1 MRFPNRRD
9 SQSTRLHG
17 LPTRY
22 HAPRHH
28 RFEEIPHMQIDARDK
43 LTGPSVVLD
52 RIRPAQNRRRF
63 YAASVTADL
72 FGNILLFRNWGRIG
86 TAGRVRFD
94 LCSGTTEAKTAFDE
108 LARTKHRRGY
118 KNRNHPSAL
127 M

>member
-52 RIRPAQNRRRF
+52 RIRPAQNQRRF

-86 TAGRVRFD
+86 TAGCVRFD
-94 LCSGTTEAKTAFDE
+94 LYSCTPKAMTALE
-108 LARTKHRRGY
+108 KLHRRKHRRGY
-118 KNRNHPSAL
+118 KNRDHCLS
-127 M
+127 